1 MYGALSSF
9 TEQKTVISKMDE
21 VEVRTK
27 KMEIEVN
34 QEKMEYINY
43 AYNEEI
49 IYWIKAALA
58 GV

>member
-1 MYGALSSF
+1 
-9 TEQKTVISKMDE
+9 MDE

-43 AYNEEI
+43 AYNEDG
-49 IYWIKAALA
+49 IYKLCLQCRWNM
-58 GV
+58 

>member
-1 MYGALSSF
+1 
-9 TEQKTVISKMDE
+9 MDE

-27 KMEIEVN
+27 KMETEVN

>member
-1 MYGALSSF
+1 
-9 TEQKTVISKMDE
+9 MDE

-43 AYNEEI
+43 AYNEETK
-49 IYWIKAALA
+49 Y
-58 GV
+58 

>member
-1 MYGALSSF
+1 
-9 TEQKTVISKMDE
+9 MDE

-58 GV
+58 WV